1 MLFAHSFDGIM
12 KQRTKGRKNVMN
24 RYLMKFSKCI
34 SIVLLVFVTLSCPFW
49 ELTSDSNSANV
60 LGNETLQ
67 WEQKIAGTLS
77 ATEIISSGELFSPSL
92 QALMVKRLSVR
103 KNGCFA
109 NEIQVSDYRIARIW
123 SVTFLTFFLL
133 CLSAFTDSHRVIL
146 RYIHSMDGKKA

>member
-1 MLFAHSFDGIM
+1 M

-49 ELTSDSNSANV
+49 ELTNDSNSANV

-77 ATEIISSGELFSPSL
+77 ATEIISSGEIFSPSL

-103 KNGCFA
+103 RNGCSA

-133 CLSAFTDSHRVIL
+133 CLSAFTGSHRVIL

>member
-1 MLFAHSFDGIM
+1 M

-49 ELTSDSNSANV
+49 ELTNDSNSANV

-67 WEQKIAGTLS
+67 WEQKIAGTLSATLS

-103 KNGCFA
+103 KNGCSA

-133 CLSAFTDSHRVIL
+133 CLSIFTDSHRVIL

>member
-49 ELTSDSNSANV
+49 ELTNDSNSANV

-103 KNGCFA
+103 KNGCSA

-133 CLSAFTDSHRVIL
+133 CLSAFTDSHKVIL

>member
-1 MLFAHSFDGIM
+1 
-12 KQRTKGRKNVMN
+12 MN

-34 SIVLLVFVTLSCPFW
+34 SIVLLVLVTLSCPFW
-49 ELTSDSNSANV
+49 ELTNDSNSANV
-60 LGNETLQ
+60 LGNEALQ

-77 ATEIISSGELFSPSL
+77 ATEIISSGEIFSPSL

-103 KNGCFA
+103 RNGCSV

>member
-1 MLFAHSFDGIM
+1 M

-34 SIVLLVFVTLSCPFW
+34 SIVLLALVTLSCPFW
-49 ELTSDSNSANV
+49 ELTNDSNSANV

-77 ATEIISSGELFSPSL
+77 ATEIISSGEIFSPSL

-103 KNGCFA
+103 KNGCSA

>member
-49 ELTSDSNSANV
+49 ELTNDSNSANV

-103 KNGCFA
+103 KNGCSA

>member
-1 MLFAHSFDGIM
+1 M

-34 SIVLLVFVTLSCPFW
+34 SIVLLVLVTLSCPFW
-49 ELTSDSNSANV
+49 ELTNDSNSANV

-103 KNGCFA
+103 RNGCSV

-133 CLSAFTDSHRVIL
+133 CLSTFTDSHRVIL

>member
-1 MLFAHSFDGIM
+1 M

-34 SIVLLVFVTLSCPFW
+34 SIVLLVFVTLSCPSW
-49 ELTSDSNSANV
+49 ELTNDSNSANV

-67 WEQKIAGTLS
+67 WEQKIAGTLSATLS

-103 KNGCFA
+103 KNGCSA

>member
-1 MLFAHSFDGIM
+1 M

-34 SIVLLVFVTLSCPFW
+34 SIVLLVTLSCPFW
-49 ELTSDSNSANV
+49 ELTNDSNFANV

-77 ATEIISSGELFSPSL
+77 ATEIISSGEIFSPSL

-103 KNGCFA
+103 RNGCSA
-109 NEIQVSDYRIARIW
+109 NEMQVSDYRIARIW

-133 CLSAFTDSHRVIL
+133 CLSTFTDSHRVIL